1 MAVVFSG
8 ASTGVTGGV
17 QQAYALEL
25 TAALEGQL
33 ADMRD
38 NAIAT
43 FVNET
48 GSVVPFGDLLVVNTG
63 GTVGNSAKTIA
74 ATGDTVVG
82 VNALT
87 YIEETALDANSRP
100 GATTTQAL
108 NGVSEGTVAVYVT
121 GAVDLTSPVRVYYAT
136 HTGTTA
142 GAHPG
147 RFSHAYVSGKTARL
161 SNARWVSKTTG
172 AGIALL
178 ELNGPS
184 FTLTA
189 DS

>member
-1 MAVVFSG
+1 MAVTFTTTV
-8 ASTGVTGGV
+8 TGVAGGV
-17 QQAYALEL
+17 QSSYELEL
-25 TAALEGQL
+25 TAALEGQF
-33 ADMRD
+33 ADIAD
-38 NAIAT
+38 NNVAT

-48 GSVVPFGDLLVVNTG
+48 GAGIAFGDLLVVNTG

-87 YIEETALDANSRP
+87 YIEEKATDANGRP
-100 GATTTQAL
+100 AASNKQAL
-108 NGVSEGTVAVYVT
+108 NVVNQGVVAVYVT
-121 GAVDLTSPVRVYYAT
+121 GAVDFTSPVRVLYAT

-147 RFSHAYVSGKTARL
+147 RFSHVFVSGKTRRL
-161 SNARWVSKTTG
+161 SSARWVSKTTG

-184 FTLTA
+184 FTLDA

>member
-1 MAVVFSG
+1 MAVTFTTTV
-8 ASTGVTGGV
+8 TGVAGGV
-17 QQAYALEL
+17 QSSYELEL
-25 TAALEGQL
+25 TAALEGQF
-33 ADMRD
+33 ADIAD
-38 NAIAT
+38 NNVAT

-48 GSVVPFGDLLVVNTG
+48 GAGIAFGDLLVVNTG

-87 YIEETALDANSRP
+87 YIEEKAVDANSRP
-100 GATTTQAL
+100 AASNKQAL
-108 NGVSEGTVAVYVT
+108 NVVNQGVVAVYVT
-121 GAVDLTSPVRVYYAT
+121 GAVDFTSPVRVLYAT

-147 RFSHAYVSGKTARL
+147 RFSHVFVSGKTRRL
-161 SNARWVSKTTG
+161 GSARWVSKTTG

-184 FTLTA
+184 FTLDA

>member
-1 MAVVFSG
+1 MAVTFSSTPG
-8 ASTGVTGGV
+8 AAGGV
-17 QQAYALEL
+17 QSSYELEL
-25 TAALEGQL
+25 TAALEGQF
-33 ADMRD
+33 ADIAD
-38 NAIAT
+38 NNVAT

-48 GSVVPFGDLLVVNTG
+48 GAGIAFGDLLVVNTG
-63 GTVGNSAKTIA
+63 GSVGNSAKTIA

-87 YIEETALDANSRP
+87 YIEEKAVDANSRP
-100 GATTTQAL
+100 AASDKQAL
-108 NGVSEGTVAVYVT
+108 NVVNQGVVAVYVT
-121 GAVDLTSPVRVYYAT
+121 GAVDLTSPVRVLYAT

-147 RFSHAYVSGKTARL
+147 RFSHVFVSGKTRRL
-161 SNARWVSKTTG
+161 SSARWVSKTTG

-184 FTLTA
+184 FTLDA

>member
-1 MAVVFSG
+1 
-8 ASTGVTGGV
+8 
-17 QQAYALEL
+17 
-25 TAALEGQL
+25 
-33 ADMRD
+33 
-38 NAIAT
+38 
-43 FVNET
+43 
-48 GSVVPFGDLLVVNTG
+48 
-63 GTVGNSAKTIA
+63 
-74 ATGDTVVG
+74 

-100 GATTTQAL
+100 GATDTQAL
-108 NGVSEGTVAVYVT
+108 NCVSEGTVAVYVT

>member
-1 MAVVFSG
+1 MAVTFSSTPG
-8 ASTGVTGGV
+8 AAGGV
-17 QQAYALEL
+17 QSSYELEL
-25 TAALEGQL
+25 TAALEGQF
-33 ADMRD
+33 ADIAD
-38 NAIAT
+38 NNVAT

-48 GSVVPFGDLLVVNTG
+48 GAGIAFGDLLVVNTG
-63 GTVGNSAKTIA
+63 GSVGNSAKTIA

-87 YIEETALDANSRP
+87 YIEEKAVDANSRP
-100 GATTTQAL
+100 AASDKQAL
-108 NGVSEGTVAVYVT
+108 NVVNQGVVAVYVT

-147 RFSHAYVSGKTARL
+147 RFSHAFVSGKTRRL
-161 SNARWVSKTTG
+161 SSARWVSKTTG

-184 FTLTA
+184 FTLDA

>member
-1 MAVVFSG
+1 MAVSFTTTV
-8 ASTGVTGGV
+8 TGVAGGV
-17 QQAYALEL
+17 QSSYPLEH
-25 TAALEGQL
+25 TAALEGQF
-33 ADMRD
+33 ADIAD
-38 NAIAT
+38 NNIAT

-48 GSVVPFGDLLVVNTG
+48 GAGLAFGDLLVVNTG

-82 VNALT
+82 VNVLT
-87 YIEETALDANSRP
+87 YIEETSLDANGRP
-100 GATTTQAL
+100 AASDKQAL
-108 NGVSEGTVAVYVT
+108 NVMNKGVVAVYVT

-147 RFSHAYVSGKTARL
+147 RFSHAFVSGKTRRL
-161 SNARWVSKTTG
+161 AGARWASKTTG

-178 ELNGPS
+178 ELNGPD
-184 FTLTA
+184 FTLSA

>member
-1 MAVVFSG
+1 MAVTFTTSAG
-8 ASTGVTGGV
+8 SAGGV
-17 QQAYALEL
+17 QSSYPLEL
-25 TAALEGQL
+25 TAALEGQF
-33 ADMRD
+33 ADISD
-38 NAIAT
+38 NNVAT

-48 GSVVPFGDLLVVNTG
+48 GATIAFGDLLVVNG
-63 GTVGNSAKTIA
+63 AGTVGNSAKTIA

-87 YIEETALDANSRP
+87 YIEETVLDANSRP
-100 GATTTQAL
+100 GASNEQAL
-108 NGVSEGTVAVYVT
+108 NVLNKGVVAVYVT
-121 GAVDLTSPVRVYYAT
+121 GAVDYTSPVRVYYVT
-136 HTGTTA
+136 NTGATA

-147 RFSHAYVSGKTARL
+147 RFSHAFVSGKTRRL
-161 SNARWVSKTTG
+161 TGARWASKTTG

-178 ELNGPS
+178 ELNGPD

>member
-1 MAVVFSG
+1 MAVTFSG
-8 ASTGVTGGV
+8 ASTGAAGGV
-17 QQAYALEL
+17 QQSYELEL

-33 ADMRD
+33 ADIRD
-38 NAIAT
+38 NSVAT
-43 FVNET
+43 FLNET
-48 GSVVPFGDLLVVNTG
+48 GAAIAFGDLLVVNTG
-63 GTVGNSAKTIA
+63 GTVGNSAKVVA

-87 YIEETALDANSRP
+87 YIEETVKDANDRP
-100 GATTTQAL
+100 GASDKQAL
-108 NGVSEGTVAVYVT
+108 NVVSEGTVAVYVT
-121 GAVDLTSPVRVYYAT
+121 GAVDYTSPVRVYYAT

-142 GAHPG
+142 GAHSG
-147 RFSHAYVSGKTARL
+147 RFAHAYVSGKTRRL

-184 FTLTA
+184 FTLDA

>member
-1 MAVVFSG
+1 MAVTFTPTPG
-8 ASTGVTGGV
+8 AGGGV
-17 QQAYALEL
+17 QSSYELEL
-25 TAALEGQL
+25 TAALEGQF
-33 ADMRD
+33 ADIA
-38 NAIAT
+38 NNNVAT
-43 FVNET
+43 FINET
-48 GSVVPFGDLLVVNTG
+48 GAGIAYGDLLVVNGG

-87 YIEETALDANSRP
+87 YIEESSLDANGRP
-100 GATTTQAL
+100 AASDTQAL
-108 NGVSEGTVAVYVT
+108 NVVNQGVVAVYVT
-121 GAVDLTSPVRVYYAT
+121 GAVDLTSPVRVYYTT

-147 RFSHAYVSGKTARL
+147 RFSHAFVSGKTRRL
-161 SNARWVSKTTG
+161 TGARWVSKTTG

-178 ELNGPS
+178 ELNGPD
-184 FTLTA
+184 FTLAA

>member
-1 MAVVFSG
+1 MAVTFTPTPG
-8 ASTGVTGGV
+8 AGGGV
-17 QQAYALEL
+17 QSSYELEL
-25 TAALEGQL
+25 TAALEGQF
-33 ADMRD
+33 ADIAD
-38 NAIAT
+38 NNVAT
-43 FVNET
+43 FINET
-48 GSVVPFGDLLVVNTG
+48 GAGVAFGDLLVVNTA
-63 GTVGNSAKTIA
+63 GTVGNSAKTVA

-87 YIEETALDANSRP
+87 YIEEKAVDANGRP
-100 GATTTQAL
+100 AASDKQAL
-108 NGVSEGTVAVYVT
+108 NVMNKGVVAVYVT

-147 RFSHAYVSGKTARL
+147 RFSHAYVSGKTRRL
-161 SNARWVSKTTG
+161 TGARWVSKTTG

-178 ELNGPS
+178 ELNGPD
-184 FTLTA
+184 FTLAA

>member
-1 MAVVFSG
+1 MAVTFSSTPG
-8 ASTGVTGGV
+8 AAVGV
-17 QQAYALEL
+17 QSSYELEL
-25 TAALEGQL
+25 TAALEGQF
-33 ADMRD
+33 ADIAD
-38 NAIAT
+38 NNVAT

-48 GSVVPFGDLLVVNTG
+48 GAGIAFGDLLVVNTG
-63 GTVGNSAKTIA
+63 GSVGNSAKTIA

-87 YIEETALDANSRP
+87 YIEEKAVDANSRP
-100 GATTTQAL
+100 AASDKQAL
-108 NGVSEGTVAVYVT
+108 NVVNQGVVAVYVT
-121 GAVDLTSPVRVYYAT
+121 GAVDLTSPVRVLYAT

-147 RFSHAYVSGKTARL
+147 RFSHVFVSGKTRRL
-161 SNARWVSKTTG
+161 SSARWVSKTTG

-184 FTLTA
+184 FTLDA

>member
-1 MAVVFSG
+1 MAVTFSSTPG
-8 ASTGVTGGV
+8 AVGGV
-17 QQAYALEL
+17 QSSYELEL
-25 TAALEGQL
+25 TAALEGQF
-33 ADMRD
+33 ADIS
-38 NAIAT
+38 NNNVAT

-48 GSVVPFGDLLVVNTG
+48 GAGVAFGGLLVVNTA
-63 GTVGNSAKTIA
+63 GTVGNSAKTVA

-87 YIEETALDANSRP
+87 YIEEQSLDANSRP
-100 GATTTQAL
+100 AASDKQAL
-108 NGVSEGTVAVYVT
+108 NVLNKGVVAVYVT
-121 GAVDLTSPVRVYYAT
+121 GAVDLTSPVRVYFAT

-147 RFSHAYVSGKTARL
+147 RFSHAFVSGKTRRL
-161 SNARWVSKTTG
+161 GSARWVSKTTG

-184 FTLTA
+184 FTLDA

>member
-8 ASTGVTGGV
+8 ASTGTTGGV
-17 QQAYALEL
+17 QQSYSLEL
-25 TAALEGQL
+25 TAALEGQF
-33 ADMRD
+33 ADIRD
-38 NAIAT
+38 NSVAT

-48 GSVVPFGDLLVVNTG
+48 AGVVPFGDLLVVNTG
-63 GTVGNSAKTIA
+63 GTVGNSAKTVA

-87 YIEETALDANSRP
+87 YIEETALDANGRP

-108 NGVSEGTVAVYVT
+108 NVVSEGTVAVYVT
-121 GAVDLTSPVRVYYAT
+121 GSIDYTSPVRVYYAAN
-136 HTGTTA
+136 TGTTA
-142 GAHPG
+142 GSFAG
-147 RFSHAYVSGKTARL
+147 RFSHAYVSGKTRRL

-184 FTLTA
+184 FSLDA

>member
-1 MAVVFSG
+1 MAVTFTPTPG
-8 ASTGVTGGV
+8 AAGGV
-17 QQAYALEL
+17 QSNYPLEQ
-25 TAALEGQL
+25 TAALEGQF
-33 ADMRD
+33 ADIAD
-38 NAIAT
+38 NNVAT

-48 GSVVPFGDLLVVNTG
+48 GAGVAFGDLLVVNTA

-87 YIEETALDANSRP
+87 YIEENNSDANGRP
-100 GATTTQAL
+100 AAADKQAL
-108 NGVSEGTVAVYVT
+108 NVLNKGVVAVYVT

-147 RFSHAYVSGKTARL
+147 RFAHAFVSGKTRRL
-161 SNARWVSKTTG
+161 SSARWVSKTTG

-178 ELNGPS
+178 ELNGPD

>member
-1 MAVVFSG
+1 MAVSFTTTV
-8 ASTGVTGGV
+8 TGTPGGV
-17 QQAYALEL
+17 QSSYALEL
-25 TAALEGQL
+25 TAALEGQF
-33 ADMRD
+33 ADIAD
-38 NAIAT
+38 NNVAT

-48 GSVVPFGDLLVVNTG
+48 GAGLAFGNLLVVSTG

-87 YIEETALDANSRP
+87 YIEENAVDANGRP
-100 GATTTQAL
+100 AASTTQAL
-108 NGVSEGTVAVYVT
+108 NVINKGVVAVYVT
-121 GAVDLTSPVRVYYAT
+121 GAVDFTSPVRVLHAT

-147 RFSHAYVSGKTARL
+147 RFSHAFVSGKTRRL
-161 SNARWVSKTTG
+161 TAARWVSKTTG
-172 AGIALL
+172 AGVALL
-178 ELNGPS
+178 ELNGPD
-184 FTLTA
+184 FTLAA

>member
-1 MAVVFSG
+1 MAVTFSTTPG
-8 ASTGVTGGV
+8 AAGGV
-17 QQAYALEL
+17 QSSYELEL
-25 TAALEGQL
+25 TAALEGQF
-33 ADMRD
+33 ADIAD
-38 NAIAT
+38 NNVAT
-43 FVNET
+43 FINET
-48 GSVVPFGDLLVVNTG
+48 GAGVAFGDLLVVNTG
-63 GTVGNSAKTIA
+63 GTVGNSAKTVA

-87 YIEETALDANSRP
+87 YIEEKAADAYGRP
-100 GATTTQAL
+100 AASNKQAL
-108 NGVSEGTVAVYVT
+108 NVLNKGVVAVYVT

-147 RFSHAYVSGKTARL
+147 RFSHAYVSGKTRRL
-161 SNARWVSKTTG
+161 TGARWVSKTTG

-178 ELNGPS
+178 ELNGPD
-184 FTLTA
+184 FTLAA

>member
-1 MAVVFSG
+1 MAVTFSG
-8 ASTGVTGGV
+8 ASTGAAGGV
-17 QQAYALEL
+17 QQSYSLEL

-33 ADMRD
+33 ADIRD
-38 NAIAT
+38 NSVAT
-43 FVNET
+43 FLNET
-48 GSVVPFGDLLVVNTG
+48 GGAIAFGDLLAVNAG
-63 GTVGNSAKTIA
+63 GTVGNSAKTVA

-87 YIEETALDANSRP
+87 YIEESVLDANGRP
-100 GATTTQAL
+100 GASDKQAL
-108 NGVSEGTVAVYVT
+108 NAVSEGTVAVYVT
-121 GAVDLTSPVRVYYAT
+121 GAVDYTSPVRVYVTT

-142 GAHPG
+142 GAYPG
-147 RFSHAYVSGKTARL
+147 RFAHAYVSGKTRRL

-172 AGIALL
+172 AGVALL

-184 FTLTA
+184 FTLDA

>member
-1 MAVVFSG
+1 MAVTFTP
-8 ASTGVTGGV
+8 STGAAGGV
-17 QQAYALEL
+17 QSSYPLEL
-25 TAALEGQL
+25 TAALEGQF
-33 ADMRD
+33 ADIAD
-38 NAIAT
+38 NNVAT

-48 GSVVPFGDLLVVNTG
+48 GAGVAFGDLLVVNTG
-63 GTVGNSAKTIA
+63 GSVGNSAKTIA

-87 YIEETALDANSRP
+87 YIEEKATDANGRP
-100 GATTTQAL
+100 AASDEQAL
-108 NGVSEGTVAVYVT
+108 NVVNKGVVAVYVT
-121 GAVDLTSPVRVYYAT
+121 GAVDLTSPVRVLYAT

-147 RFSHAYVSGKTARL
+147 RFSHVFVSGKTRRL
-161 SNARWVSKTTG
+161 TAARWVSKTTG

-178 ELNGPS
+178 ELNGPD
-184 FTLTA
+184 FTLAA

>member
-1 MAVVFSG
+1 MAVTFTPSAG
-8 ASTGVTGGV
+8 AAGGV
-17 QQAYALEL
+17 QSSYELEL
-25 TAALEGQL
+25 TAALEGQF
-33 ADMRD
+33 ADIAD
-38 NAIAT
+38 NNVAT

-48 GSVVPFGDLLVVNTG
+48 GAGVAFGDLLVVSTG
-63 GTVGNSAKTIA
+63 GTVGNSAKTVA

-87 YIEETALDANSRP
+87 YIEETNLDANSRP
-100 GATTTQAL
+100 AAADKQAL
-108 NGVSEGTVAVYVT
+108 NVVNKGVVAVYVT
-121 GAVDLTSPVRVYYAT
+121 GAVDLTSPVRVYFAT

-147 RFSHAYVSGKTARL
+147 RFSHAYVSGKTRRL
-161 SNARWVSKTTG
+161 SAARWVSKTTG

-184 FTLTA
+184 FTLDA

>member
-1 MAVVFSG
+1 MAVTFTTTV
-8 ASTGVTGGV
+8 TGVAGGV
-17 QQAYALEL
+17 QSSYELEL
-25 TAALEGQL
+25 TAALEGQF
-33 ADMRD
+33 ADIAD
-38 NAIAT
+38 NNVAT

-48 GSVVPFGDLLVVNTG
+48 GAGIAFGDLLVVNTG

-87 YIEETALDANSRP
+87 YIEEKAVDANSRP
-100 GATTTQAL
+100 AASDKQAL
-108 NGVSEGTVAVYVT
+108 NVVNQGVVAVYVT
-121 GAVDLTSPVRVYYAT
+121 GAVDLTSPVRVLYAT

-147 RFSHAYVSGKTARL
+147 RFSHVFVSGKTRRL
-161 SNARWVSKTTG
+161 SSARWVSKTTG

-184 FTLTA
+184 FTLDA